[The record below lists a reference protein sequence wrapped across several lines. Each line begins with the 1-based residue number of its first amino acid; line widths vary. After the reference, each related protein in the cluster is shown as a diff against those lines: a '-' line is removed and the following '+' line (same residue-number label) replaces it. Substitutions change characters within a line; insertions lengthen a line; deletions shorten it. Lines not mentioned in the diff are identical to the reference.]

1 MNLEFALQLLASFVI
16 GGALVSGLS
25 IIAERVSQQ
34 VAGIIL
40 MLPSTVIVA
49 FFFMGLIS
57 GTNAVVQAV
66 PGTLVTMAIP
76 FFLFAITYVLFA
88 QIPIRNRLFSIFLS
102 TVCGTCAWLVTSIPI
117 AKWQIDN
124 MPLAICI
131 FITGVI
137 IFQYFLSVHFTKSSK
152 SKTAAYSIFQKFLR
166 AIIAGTV
173 IVSIVLISKILGP
186 FWGGVVAAFPAATL
200 SAFAILHWQHGSI
213 FLFHATK
220 TMPIGIISIGAY
232 VITVRLSFPLI
243 GVIGGTVA
251 AVLCSSLV
259 AIAVQKTAGQ
269 ILKQ

>member
-1 MNLEFALQLLASFVI
+1 
-16 GGALVSGLS
+16 
-25 IIAERVSQQ
+25 
-34 VAGIIL
+34 